1 MSHGWLFLGRKDAA
15 ARESC
20 LSATPS
26 QGKSWVPQLARYDL
40 FATRIWQ
47 SRLLPLY
54 DQLPKWAELIC
65 AMRAAKPETGG
76 RTNRRGWNSTEMFV
90 LDRPEF
96 ADLNLAVHA
105 GCTAALHEMGI
116 GNTAF
121 RLQSWI
127 NLHDR
132 GGFNVSHVHEGSLL
146 SGSVYI
152 QVPAGSGSF
161 VLREPRPGVVHGL
174 LKGMVPN
181 GHNDIQLVPEPG
193 LLVIFPC
200 WLEHYVEA
208 HESDMPRITI
218 AFNASS

>member
-1 MSHGWLFLGRKDAA
+1 LIAQQKKRN
-15 ARESC
+15 
-20 LSATPS
+20 LSSTFPQAK
-26 QGKSWVPQLARYDL
+26 GWVPPLARYDL

-47 SRLLPLY
+47 SRLVPFY
-54 DQLPKWAELIC
+54 SQLPKWAELIC
-65 AMRAAKPETGG
+65 AMRASHPETGG

-90 LDRPEF
+90 LERPEF
-96 ADLNLAVHA
+96 ADLNSAVRA
-105 GCTAALHEMGI
+105 GCTAALQDMGI
-116 GNTAF
+116 GNTVF

-146 SGSVYI
+146 SGSIYI
-152 QVPAGSGSF
+152 QVPPGSGSF

-208 HESDMPRITI
+208 HESDTPRITI
-218 AFNASS
+218 AFNVSG